1 MLDQDAGP
9 PAKRHHMLGLSTLAF
24 SACARTPLQAPGPDG
39 AGKASR

>member
-1 MLDQDAGP
+1 MLHQAAAP
-9 PAKRHHMLGLSTLAF
+9 PAKRNQMLGLSTLAF